1 MHSYEDNSENKLSN
15 EGNNNSKQDTKL
27 LFSTKIEKNNEIKYE
42 KKDIKNKTYNHW
54 FNANNYYGKGSNKK
68 ILDIVNEISF
78 CLIIIDEM

>member
-15 EGNNNSKQDTKL
+15 EGNNNSKQDKKL
-27 LFSTKIEKNNEIKYE
+27 LFSTKVEKNNEIKYE

-54 FNANNYYGKGSNKK
+54 FNVNNYYGKGSNKT